1 MSNKTTVK
9 TILDRTC
16 KSYNIFSPFSL
27 QTFQA
32 RAWVKVS
39 LQVHMFICQTTHAV
53 EKEEHLSHQQTIE
66 TLQMRIN
73 KEFNKL
79 GLPHYIRI
87 DDYSIPNGIFEYTIL
102 LRYGFVT
109 GEDTNG
115 QAHEIAERLLKNPI

>member
-1 MSNKTTVK
+1 MVK
-9 TILDRTC
+9 TSSQL
-16 KSYNIFSPFSL
+16 
-27 QTFQA
+27 
-32 RAWVKVS
+32 
-39 LQVHMFICQTTHAV
+39 HMFICQTCHAV
-53 EKEEHLSHQQTIE
+53 EKVEHLSHQQFLE

-87 DDYSIPNGIFEYTIL
+87 DDYSIPSGIFEYTIL

-115 QAHEIAERLLKNPI
+115 QAHEIAEKLLKNPI